1 MICCYSPTDRA
12 SLDKAKELLTKEFNM
27 KDLST
32 AKRYLGINI
41 TRDRRAR
48 ILRLDQSEYIK
59 ISLNDIGMTNCNSAT
74 TPLDPSLPLQK
85 SKDNDTRT
93 DGTRYRQI
101 NGSLMFASIHTRP
114 DILYAVAKLS
124 QFNSDPN
131 ELHHAAQK
139 HLLRYLKGTI
149 DMSITFGDRRNRGS
163 SLDDAHLKIIGYTD
177 ASWADNVDDRKSTTG
192 MAFMLNGGM
201 ISCESKK
208 QATVALSTM
217 EAEYMALCQ
226 GTKEAIWLQRLFA
239 DIQGTAITMTTIHVD
254 NQAAISHAKDPT
266 DHARMKHIDIKY
278 HFS

>member
-1 MICCYSPTDRA
+1 MTPEQMGHDTARSMEVSCLPASILTLTSCMQSPNYR
-12 SLDKAKELLTKEFNM
+12 S
-27 KDLST
+27 ST
-32 AKRYLGINI
+32 A
-41 TRDRRAR
+41 
-48 ILRLDQSEYIK
+48 IL
-59 ISLNDIGMTNCNSAT
+59 TNFT
-74 TPLDPSLPLQK
+74 TLPK
-85 SKDNDTRT
+85 
-93 DGTRYRQI
+93 
-101 NGSLMFASIHTRP
+101 
-114 DILYAVAKLS
+114 
-124 QFNSDPN
+124 
-131 ELHHAAQK
+131 K

-226 GTKEAIWLQRLFA
+226 GTKEVIWLQRLFV
-239 DIQGTAITMTTIHVD
+239 DIQGTAITMTTIDVD
-254 NQAAISHAKDPT
+254 NQATISHAKDPT

-278 HFS
+278 HFSREVS